1 MNIVKRN
8 VFCGNAAKC
17 VGVCA
22 AVKKRRFK
30 KRYIIL
36 AAVLLLLV
44 FTAFFPSIVV
54 SAEGT
59 DRQEE
64 LDQNIEQILG
74 GLDLSGLQ
82 QYLDEN
88 SDSYLFN
95 FGDNAK
101 QIITY
106 LISGN
111 AGTDYGSY
119 INEILSVIFSD
130 VISLLPAFAEV
141 VAIALL
147 CAVFSCAEGN
157 ILGKSTSRVVKLA
170 CYSLIVVIISSA
182 LAGVAEECISCVA
195 ALQKQMEI
203 ITPILVTLT
212 VLTGGTGSAAIYQ
225 PSAVFLSGG
234 AVQMVSGFVFPAAI
248 AAAVLG
254 FMSKIN
260 PQISFSGMAALLK
273 SLIKW
278 VLGITATVFSVFLTV
293 QSSATSLFDGVLF
306 KATKYIIGNSV
317 PIVGGFLSGG
327 FDLLTAAGLLV
338 KNSVGLCGLIMLI
351 LQVASP
357 LILLIAFS
365 LLLKVAGAVVQA
377 AGENDMY
384 SLFSDLS
391 SDVGCFTA
399 GLLTVTFMYW
409 LIIMLII
416 NSANSFI

>member
-1 MNIVKRN
+1 
-8 VFCGNAAKC
+8 
-17 VGVCA
+17 
-22 AVKKRRFK
+22 
-30 KRYIIL
+30 
-36 AAVLLLLV
+36 
-44 FTAFFPSIVV
+44 
-54 SAEGT
+54 
-59 DRQEE
+59 
-64 LDQNIEQILG
+64 
-74 GLDLSGLQ
+74 
-82 QYLDEN
+82 
-88 SDSYLFN
+88 
-95 FGDNAK
+95 
-101 QIITY
+101 
-106 LISGN
+106 
-111 AGTDYGSY
+111 
-119 INEILSVIFSD
+119 
-130 VISLLPAFAEV
+130 
-141 VAIALL
+141 
-147 CAVFSCAEGN
+147 
-157 ILGKSTSRVVKLA
+157 
-170 CYSLIVVIISSA
+170 
-182 LAGVAEECISCVA
+182 
-195 ALQKQMEI
+195 
-203 ITPILVTLT
+203 
-212 VLTGGTGSAAIYQ
+212 
-225 PSAVFLSGG
+225 
-234 AVQMVSGFVFPAAI
+234 
-248 AAAVLG
+248 
-254 FMSKIN
+254 
-260 PQISFSGMAALLK
+260 MAALLK